1 MKTLLAVSECDNE
14 ESRPCQTS
22 NTCLPVYLLPLYRQA
37 PPLSSSVLHSTT
49 RSEVG
54 TVRKCLTEVNINPTI
69 RVIILNRYII
79 SFYIIFKCN
88 LKQVKFDGLKPIPS
102 SLTPRRAAPAPVSF
116 HEADNLTI
124 SPAA

>member
-1 MKTLLAVSECDNE
+1 MKMKNQG
-14 ESRPCQTS
+14 PCQTS

-69 RVIILNRYII
+69 RVIILIRYINAGI
-79 SFYIIFKCN
+79 
-88 LKQVKFDGLKPIPS
+88 
-102 SLTPRRAAPAPVSF
+102 
-116 HEADNLTI
+116 ADKR
-124 SPAA
+124 SVYF